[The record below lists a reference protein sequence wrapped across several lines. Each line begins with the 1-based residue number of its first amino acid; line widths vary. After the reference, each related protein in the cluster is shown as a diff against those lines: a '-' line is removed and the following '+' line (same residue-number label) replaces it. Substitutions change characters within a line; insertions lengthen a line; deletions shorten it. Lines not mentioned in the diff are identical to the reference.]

1 MLLEQIANYAI
12 REQVSKLPAKVLHH
26 AKRAVIDW
34 HAALLPGS
42 VVTPATLLEQ
52 ALAEDLDRGRARLA
66 SGRRAT
72 LRAAALINGAAS
84 HSVEFDD
91 IYRDAGYHP
100 GSPVI
105 SAALAAAQTQ
115 GVSGETFL
123 RGVIVGYEVS
133 TRIGEAVMPSHYRF
147 WHTTGTVGSFGAAAA
162 VATILGASREQFM
175 HALATVG
182 TFASGLQ
189 QAFRSQ
195 AMSKPLH
202 GGHAADVGAM
212 AAMAA
217 VKGVTGALDIL
228 EGEVGFGAAMSVEP
242 DWSKATRGLGQDYHI
257 VNMTFKNHG
266 CCGHAFPS
274 IDAVLL
280 LKERHQLNYRDI
292 RTIRIA
298 TYKAGLDIIDNAAP
312 QGDYQAKFS
321 LQYVVAHALVHGSV
335 RLNAFL
341 PERLED
347 AEVRALMQKIECVAD
362 AGLSKGYPTQRA
374 AQVEIETTDGRRHA
388 HFQPTRK
395 GDPEMPLSDEALN
408 DKFLELATPVLG
420 DPKSRA
426 LLAELWAT
434 ERLANVDYDLSTRT
448 AGGTTE
454 GAFPRNA

>member
-1 MLLEQIANYAI
+1 MLLDKIAEYAI
-12 REQVSKLPAKVLHH
+12 RERTSKLPANVVHH
-26 AKRAVIDW
+26 ARRAVIDW
-34 HAALLPGS
+34 YAALLPGS

-100 GSPVI
+100 GSPTI
-105 SAALAAAQTQ
+105 SAALAAAQAH

-133 TRIGEAVMPSHYRF
+133 TRIGEAVMPSHYRY

-162 VATILGASREQFM
+162 VATILACTREQFM

-195 AMSKPLH
+195 AMTKPLH
-202 GGHAADVGAM
+202 GGHAADVGAF

-217 VKGVTGALDIL
+217 AKGVTGTLDIL
-228 EGEVGFGAAMSVEP
+228 EGEVGFGAAMSSEP
-242 DWSKATRGLGQDYHI
+242 DWSKATRGLGEDYHI
-257 VNMTFKNHG
+257 VHMTFKNHG
-266 CCGHAFPS
+266 CCGHTFPS
-274 IDAVLL
+274 IDGALV
-280 LKERHQLNYRDI
+280 LKERHGIRYQDI
-292 RTIRIA
+292 RRIRLA

-312 QGDYQAKFS
+312 EGEYQAKFS

-341 PERLED
+341 PDRLND
-347 AEVRALMQKIECVAD
+347 GEVRALMQKIECVAD
-362 AGLSKGYPTQRA
+362 AELSKGYPTQRA
-374 AQVEIETTDGRRHA
+374 AQVEIETNDGRKYA

-395 GDPEMPLSDEALN
+395 GDPEMPLTDDELD
-408 DKFLELATPVLG
+408 DKFMELAMPVIG
-420 DPKSRA
+420 EAPARA
-426 LLAELWAT
+426 LLAQLRGLDT
-434 ERLANVDYDLSTRT
+434 SKHCDFDY
-448 AGGTTE
+448 AG
-454 GAFPRNA
+454 APPARAAS